1 MDRASNKFQNSSASY
16 IQRHYV
22 EISMTQN
29 ISLPLTAVKSIV
41 VWKAKR
47 VIAPVMAAHT
57 PTASETSQMTHV
69 PLNSRPQAQLY
80 IPIMNPRAS
89 VKMPSM
95 MKFQGVFLTS
105 SKEQVGMIERKSEHS
120 TSFDFGIIILKQLF
134 RDSKQDMNPPA
145 QQTRAMMM
153 PTRRTTLVARRP
165 MVRSVLLKK
174 MRSNPGIEKR
184 ATSPR
189 VTIS

>member
-22 EISMTQN
+22 EISLTQN

-80 IPIMNPRAS
+80 IPIMKPRAS

-105 SKEQVGMIERKSEHS
+105 SKEQVGMIEMKSEHS
-120 TSFDFGIIILKQLF
+120 TCFDFGLIILKQ
-134 RDSKQDMNPPA
+134 
-145 QQTRAMMM
+145 TRYE
-153 PTRRTTLVARRP
+153 P
-165 MVRSVLLKK
+165 
-174 MRSNPGIEKR
+174 
-184 ATSPR
+184 TSPADQSDEDADQKDNAGGAEADGK
-189 VTIS
+189 VSIA